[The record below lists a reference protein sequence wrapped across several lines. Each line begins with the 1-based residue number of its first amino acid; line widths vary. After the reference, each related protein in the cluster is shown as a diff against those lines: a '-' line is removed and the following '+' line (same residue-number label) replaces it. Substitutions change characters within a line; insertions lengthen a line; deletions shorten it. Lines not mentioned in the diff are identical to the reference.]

1 MLWYNGPH
9 CSSQA
14 RQEWKLSATGHLKF
28 NAKLT
33 CVMYEHGGVLPCE
46 MGSDCVCHW
55 VKQPQ
60 KCVVF
65 TGRKLSVMTIF
76 FGGDNLLSTS
86 LIGTEA
92 FLFEMERRVPN
103 CHLMKDPS
111 NALNLIQPTLM
122 SNE

>member
-1 MLWYNGPH
+1 
-9 CSSQA
+9 
-14 RQEWKLSATGHLKF
+14 
-28 NAKLT
+28 
-33 CVMYEHGGVLPCE
+33 MYEHGGVLPCE

-55 VKQPQ
+55 VKQLQ

-111 NALNLIQPTLM
+111 NALNLLQPTLL